1 MLLRVAF
8 ILSLSLILGNDSQLI
23 SQPNTDS
30 QIKITDYSDAK
41 NWSILSSDI
50 THKIDVFFVHPTTY
64 GAPSNGKYTASITNK
79 ELNEFTDSHAIGRMT
94 SVFAANCN
102 IFAPRYQQINM
113 EVLSMSEKDQNHYL
127 TIPINDIRTALVYY
141 LQHLNNGRPF
151 ILASHSQGSDVLQK
165 ILIENPD
172 IIDRNKLV
180 AAYMPGWTFTDEILK
195 QIKIPLS
202 TSNNQTGGV
211 VVWNT
216 IEKNG
221 SSPTLLQGAKCVNPL
236 TWTTDTIEYP
246 SSYNLGANIL
256 DKKDNVIEINNFTSA
271 KINSY
276 GGLEIPVPEPSIA
289 NKLDMSMGPG
299 IYHKYD
305 YDFFYNNIIENVA
318 DRCNEYLKTH

>member
-1 MLLRVAF
+1 MTRVALV
-8 ILSLSLILGNDSQLI
+8 LSLSLILVFAGHLI
-23 SQPNTDS
+23 SQTYEISN
-30 QIKITDYSDAK
+30 IKVTDYSDTD

-64 GAPSNGKYTASITNK
+64 GPPSNGKYTASINNK
-79 ELNEFTDSHAIGRMT
+79 KLNEFTDSHAISRMT
-94 SVFAANCN
+94 SVFAPNCN

-127 TIPINDIRTALVYY
+127 TIPINDIRAALLYY
-141 LQHLNNGRPF
+141 LKYLNNGRPF

-172 IIDRNKLV
+172 IIDRRKLV
-180 AAYMPGWTFTDEILK
+180 AAYMPGWTFTDEILT

-202 TSNNQTGGV
+202 TYSNQIGGV
-211 VVWNT
+211 IVWNT
-216 IEKNG
+216 IGENG
-221 SSPTLLQGAKCVNPL
+221 SSPTLMAGAKCVNPL
-236 TWTTDTIEYP
+236 TWTIDTIFYP
-246 SSYNLGANIL
+246 QSYNLGANIL
-256 DKKDNVIEINNFTSA
+256 DKEDNIIKINSFTSA

-276 GGLEIPVPEPSIA
+276 GGLEIPVPKPSIA

-318 DRCNEYLKTH
+318 ERCTEYLKTHE